1 MSYLIVVA
9 ITVGIYMLLTL
20 SLNVIT
26 GYAGQPHLGQ
36 AAFFGIGAY
45 TAAVLATRYGV
56 SFWLDLPAAV
66 LVTAAV
72 GAVLGVISLR
82 LRADFFAITTIG
94 INFVVTAV
102 FLYWK
107 FLGGAMGIDG
117 IPEPRL
123 FGWTFDR
130 TAYLL
135 TLVVLLGLAVWASAY
150 LERSWLGLGW
160 QAVRDDEAAAAA
172 VGIEVARY
180 KILAFVLG
188 TGIAGA
194 AGSFYAHYMGVV
206 TVTSFSFSESIAILA
221 MLIFGGLGTIRGALA
236 GALILGLAPE
246 ALRFISEYRLLVHG
260 ALLLLMVRF
269 QPQGLIG
276 RGSWLVRRLRP
287 KPGRRDRHATA

>member
-1 MSYLIVVA
+1 MSYLVVVA

-45 TAAVLATRYGV
+45 TAAVLSTKAGL
-56 SFWLDLPAAV
+56 SFWLDLPAAIV
-66 LVTAAV
+66 VTAAV
-72 GAVLGVISLR
+72 GALLGVISLR

-107 FLGGAMGIDG
+107 FLGGAMGIDR
-117 IPEPRL
+117 IPVPTL

-130 TAYLL
+130 SAYLL
-135 TLVVLLGLAVWASAY
+135 TLIVVLAVAVGLSVY

-160 QAVRDDEAAAAA
+160 RSIRDDEAAAAS
-172 VGIEVARY
+172 VGIDVARF

-188 TGIAGA
+188 TGMAGA
-194 AGSFYAHYMGVV
+194 EGSFYAHYMGVV
-206 TVTSFSFSESIAILA
+206 TVSSFSFSESITILA

-236 GALILGLAPE
+236 GAFVLGVAPE

-260 ALLLLMVRF
+260 ALLIVMVRF
-269 QPQGLIG
+269 QPQGLLG
-276 RGSWLVRRLRP
+276 PGSWLMRRLRRY
-287 KPGRRDRHATA
+287 PGRGDRHVPA